1 MHDSLLIELLTEELP
16 PKALKRLSDSFS
28 DSILQELT
36 KRKLVPAG
44 AQAKSF
50 ATPRRLAVMIDS
62 VLEQATD
69 QFIEL
74 KGPSTK
80 IGLDASGA
88 PTQALIKWA
97 EKQGVT
103 TASLTQANDGKQD
116 CFYAKI
122 QQRGAQLS
130 QIIQE
135 LIEQALAKLPIPKL
149 MQYQLADGKTN
160 VSFVRPA
167 HRLLVLHGSNILPCT
182 ILGLTC
188 DRQTQ
193 GHRFQSNGQAIS
205 IAQPKDYVQ
214 ALRQAHVEP
223 DFEARKL
230 SISSQL
236 QAQALLLGCRLSHD
250 LNQTDAQSLA
260 TTLEPYLDEVC
271 ALVEW
276 PKVYV
281 GKFETEF
288 LTVPPECLILTMRT
302 NQKYFPLFDL
312 KGRLTEKFLIVSNMD
327 VADPVN
333 IIDGNQRVVRPRLS
347 DARFFFE
354 QDQKQTLI
362 SRVAQLRQVVYH
374 AKLGSQ
380 ADRMERVCHTAQTI
394 AKHLG
399 ANTEHAQRAAQLA
412 KCDLVTDM
420 VGEFPELQGIMG
432 QYYARHD
439 GEHASVAK
447 AVAQHYLPKFAGDAL
462 PEETVGLS
470 VALADK
476 LETLCGIWGI
486 GQLPTGDKDP
496 FALRRQMLGIL
507 RMVIEKS
514 LPVQLSQLFTWAF
527 DSLKLYP
534 GSAPINTD
542 TNALVEFA
550 MDRLRGY
557 LRDQGYQ
564 AAALEAVLANNG
576 NDLSTVIPKVK
587 AVEAFAQLPQAQA
600 LAAANK
606 RIGNILKKSVGE
618 NAQLVTTVNTA
629 LFSEPAE
636 QQLYSSVI
644 AVQPTVNAAV
654 QSQRY
659 SDALSA
665 LAQLREPVDHFFD
678 TVMVMADDPAVR
690 ANRIGLL
697 AQLHQMMN
705 ASADLARLAA

>member
-1 MHDSLLIELLTEELP
+1 MHDALLIELLTEELP
-16 PKALKRLSDSFS
+16 PKALKRLSDAFS
-28 DSILQELT
+28 DTILNELI
-36 KRKLVPAG
+36 KRKLVPRDTK
-44 AQAKSF
+44 AKTF
-50 ATPRRLAVMIDS
+50 ATPRRLAVMIES
-62 VLEQATD
+62 VLDQAND
-69 QFIEL
+69 EFVEL

-80 IGLDASGA
+80 IGLDVNGA

-97 EKQGVT
+97 EKQGVKT
-103 TASLTQANDGKQD
+103 DALTKANDGKQD
-116 CFYAKI
+116 CFYAKV

-135 LIEQALAKLPIPKL
+135 LIEQAIAKLPIPKL

-167 HRLLVLHGSNILPCT
+167 HRLLALFGSKVLPCT
-182 ILGLTC
+182 ILGLAS
-188 DRQTQ
+188 DRLTQ
-193 GHRFQSNGQAIS
+193 GHRFQSNGQALS
-205 IAQPKDYVQ
+205 IAQPKDYAQV
-214 ALRQAHVEP
+214 LRQARVEP

-230 SISSQL
+230 SISTQL
-236 QAQALLLGCRLSHD
+236 QAQAALLGARLSND
-250 LNQTDAQSLA
+250 LNQTDAQSLV
-260 TTLEPYLDEVC
+260 TSLEPYLDEVC

-281 GKFETEF
+281 GKFETDF

-312 KGRLTEKFLIVSNMD
+312 AGKLTEKFLIVSNMD

-347 DARFFFE
+347 DAQFFFE
-354 QDQKQTLI
+354 QDKKQTLT
-362 SRVAQLRQVVYH
+362 SRSAQLQQVVYH

-380 ADRMERVCHTAQTI
+380 ADRMKRVAHTAQTI
-394 AKHLG
+394 AQRLG
-399 ANTEHAQRAAQLA
+399 ANIEHAQRAAELA

-432 QYYARHD
+432 QYYALHD
-439 GEHASVAK
+439 GEQASVAK
-447 AVAQHYLPKFAGDAL
+447 AVAQHYQPKFAGDAV
-462 PEETVGLS
+462 PDEAVGLS

-496 FALRRQMLGIL
+496 FALRRQMLGVL

-514 LPVQLSQLFTWAF
+514 LPVKLSELLNWAF

-534 GSAPINTD
+534 GSATV
-542 TNALVEFA
+542 NADISGLIEFA

-557 LRDQGYQ
+557 LRDQGFQ
-564 AAALEAVLANNG
+564 AAAVEAVLANNG
-576 NDLSTVIPKVK
+576 NDLSTVISKVK

-606 RIGNILKKSVGE
+606 RIGNILKKSAGE
-618 NAQLVTTVNTA
+618 NTQLLTTVNTE

-636 QQLYSSVI
+636 QQLYTGVV
-644 AVQPTVNAAV
+644 AVQPTVKTALQAG
-654 QSQRY
+654 RY
-659 SDALSA
+659 SEALSA